1 MKELKVKSN
10 DANQR
15 IDKYLKKVLVNAPAS
30 FIYKMFRKKDVKVNG
45 QRVGENYILKE
56 GDLVTLFLYEDK
68 FNEFSAVNE
77 VIKVKKQFD
86 VLYEDRQVL
95 IVNKPAGLL
104 VHEDVNETTN
114 TLTNQVLY
122 YLSEKGELDLS
133 RESSFMPGP
142 VHRLDRNTSGIVIF
156 GKTLKAL
163 QILNE
168 MIKQRHCVEKEYVTI
183 TTGRLEK
190 AQELVGYVK
199 KVDNEARVIF
209 VKKDDPNALMMKT
222 IVNPVLANDS
232 YSLVKVKL
240 VTGRMHQI
248 RIHLAS
254 IGNPIIGD
262 RKYGDFGA
270 NRQIKAKL
278 GLNNQLL
285 HAYKVKFVKTWGELD
300 YLLDKEIIAPIPQE
314 FLAIKNK
321 LFGNVKINL

>member
-1 MKELKVKSN
+1 MKELIIKSN

-15 IDKYLKKVLVNAPAS
+15 IDKYLKKVLANAPAS

-45 QRVGENYILKE
+45 QRVQENYILNE
-56 GDLVTLFLYEDK
+56 GDVVALFLYEDK
-68 FNEFSAVNE
+68 FNEFSAIGE
-77 VIKVKKQFD
+77 VVKVKKQFD
-86 VLYEDRQVL
+86 VLYEDNHVL
-95 IVNKPAGLL
+95 VVNKPAGLL

-156 GKTLKAL
+156 GKTMKSL

-168 MIKQRHCVEKEYVTI
+168 MIKQRHCIEKEYVTI
-183 TTGRLEK
+183 TNGRLDR

-209 VKKDDPNALMMKT
+209 VKKEDPNALMMKT
-222 IVNPVLANDS
+222 LVYPVLFNDE
-232 YSLVKVKL
+232 YSLVRVKL

-254 IGNPIIGD
+254 INNPIIGD
-262 RKYGDFGA
+262 RKYGNFNA
-270 NRQIKAKL
+270 NKLTKAKF

-300 YLLDKEIIAPIPQE
+300 YLLDKEITAPIPQE

-321 LFGNVKINL
+321 IFGNVKIRL